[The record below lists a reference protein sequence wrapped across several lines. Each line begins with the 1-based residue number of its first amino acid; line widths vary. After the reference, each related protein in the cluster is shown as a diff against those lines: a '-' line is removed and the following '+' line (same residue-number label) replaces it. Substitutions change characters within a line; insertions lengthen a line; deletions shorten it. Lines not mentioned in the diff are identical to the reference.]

1 MFWMRLSTIWLANV
15 FVPVSSGLEADPEI
29 TFFGFGTDPEI
40 TFFGLVGDC
49 DPDFLGRPFGFGL
62 LGFRTLETFKQ
73 SSRRL
78 PPSSV

>member
-15 FVPVSSGLEADPEI
+15 LVPVSSELEADPEI
-29 TFFGFGTDPEI
+29 TFSGFGTDPEI

-49 DPDFLGRPFGFGL
+49 DPDFLGSPFGFGL

-73 SSRRL
+73 SSR
-78 PPSSV
+78 